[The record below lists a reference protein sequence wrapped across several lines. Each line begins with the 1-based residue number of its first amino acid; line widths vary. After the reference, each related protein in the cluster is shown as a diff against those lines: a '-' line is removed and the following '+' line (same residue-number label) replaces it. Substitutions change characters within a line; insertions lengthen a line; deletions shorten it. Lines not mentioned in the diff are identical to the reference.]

1 MQNDNAVYGENM
13 KAKRVFLIV
22 LDSVGIGELPDAY
35 LYGDEGSNT
44 LRSCY
49 KQENFSIPELER
61 SGLYN
66 IDGIDYADGVS
77 SPDGAYGRFVEASKG
92 KDTTTGHWEIAGVI
106 SEKPFPVYPDGFP
119 KDVLDKFPG
128 ITIVC
133 STSDYVSTVAKPVFK
148 AFEKI
153 KVKAEITNQKKI
165 SYNTVTH
172 LSFIT
177 KAVQNNGEETAVYL
191 HGGGTTGKSKTICL
205 SSNNLN
211 ALAFKLSF
219 LDSPHRPGEEFS
231 LAVLPLFHAFGLG
244 VVVHFS
250 MCAGFTVI
258 GMPQFSPEKANK
270 YLKKYKYFFN

>member
-1 MQNDNAVYGENM
+1 MIMA
-13 KAKRVFLIV
+13 
-22 LDSVGIGELPDAY
+22 P
-35 LYGDEGSNT
+35 
-44 LRSCY
+44 C
-49 KQENFSIPELER
+49 
-61 SGLYN
+61 
-66 IDGIDYADGVS
+66 
-77 SPDGAYGRFVEASKG
+77 
-92 KDTTTGHWEIAGVI
+92 
-106 SEKPFPVYPDGFP
+106 

-128 ITIVC
+128 ITIVGR
-133 STSDYVSTVAKPVFK
+133 TSDYVITVAKPVFK

-231 LAVLPLFHAFGLG
+231 LALGRAAVLSQIPASSASLRLVLESLFGVEFLLTGGENELSTTVFAYQRLVFVHGLE
-244 VVVHFS
+244 
-250 MCAGFTVI
+250 
-258 GMPQFSPEKANK
+258 PPE
-270 YLKKYKYFFN
+270 